1 MYPDYKHYHDPK
13 WQAKDKIAF
22 VVKLIPEGKVL
33 PYGKVA
39 DLAGLPGRARYVS
52 RALKLAPLTAN
63 LPWHR
68 VVNAA
73 GRISFPKNTL
83 LFQQQTEL
91 LRLENI
97 EVNNGKIPLSKH
109 LWQPDLVT
117 LVMTLP
123 F

>member
-1 MYPDYKHYHDPK
+1 MYPDYKHSAEQK

-68 VVNAA
+68 VINAA